1 MKEHG
6 ASCFPPDYDNILDF
20 YIFCYCAK
28 LKKVVSR
35 QTDTKIVHARFYL
48 GKALAPFWFILTP
61 LIEVAVVFLRS
72 NPFLAPFL

>member
-1 MKEHG
+1 MGNENEETEKWQ
-6 ASCFPPDYDNILDF
+6 D
-20 YIFCYCAK
+20 
-28 LKKVVSR
+28 KVGRGNLEQNLCSR
-35 QTDTKIVHARFYL
+35 TLPDTKIVHARFYL